1 MAMGIIE
8 LSPPTFGYEATGVV
22 RSVGPGAEKLKVGDR
37 VALTGFN
44 VFRSTV
50 ITTEKLCAK
59 LPDELDFTSG
69 ASMPLVFA
77 TAIYS
82 LINIGRLQKGQ
93 VRQKNA
99 PPSPRRCAQIT
110 DALLCLKVGSNS

>member
-8 LSPPTFGYEATGVV
+8 LSPLTFGYEATGIV
-22 RSVGPGAEKLKVGDR
+22 RRVGPMAGKLIVGDR
-37 VALTGFN
+37 VALVGFD
-44 VFRSTV
+44 VFALTV
-50 ITTEKLCAK
+50 TTTEKLCER

-82 LINIGRLQKGQ
+82 LIHVGGLHKGQ
-93 VRQKNA
+93 VCET
-99 PPSPRRCAQIT
+99 S
-110 DALLCLKVGSNS
+110 L